1 MILKLKK
8 GTVAFLNKELLYVD
22 FKSVR
27 LDRVLTNLFI
37 KMYADGQPVQLAFR
51 KEYTID
57 TLKSNLNAL
66 EEIQKGIYYRYTEVQ
81 SQCS

>member
-22 FKSVR
+22 FKQVK
-27 LDRVLTNLFI
+27 LDRVLTNLFV
-37 KMYADGQPVQLAFR
+37 KMYADGQPVQMKFR

-57 TLKSNLNAL
+57 ILKSNLKTL
-66 EEIQKGIYYRYTEVQ
+66 EVHYWNW
-81 SQCS
+81 

>member
-37 KMYADGQPVQLAFR
+37 KMYADGQPVL
-51 KEYTID
+51 YTIRIILHTID
-57 TLKSNLNAL
+57 YTLFFKSI
-66 EEIQKGIYYRYTEVQ
+66 EIGL
-81 SQCS
+81 QCIDSIFLSEC

>member
-8 GTVAFLNKELLYVD
+8 CTVAFLNKELLYVD

-37 KMYADGQPVQLAFR
+37 KMYADGQPVQLAF
-51 KEYTID
+51 
-57 TLKSNLNAL
+57 
-66 EEIQKGIYYRYTEVQ
+66 
-81 SQCS
+81 